1 MKKLALIVGL
11 CGIVQASFAV
21 DCEFIPLGY
30 KVGAYNIPNVSKE
43 NNFIV
48 CADAALTNCYNL
60 GLVTN
65 ELAKARYSA
74 TLLAFTSGK
83 RIRLRFP
90 GESSCAN
97 AAANF
102 PAPSEAIFFSWN

>member
-21 DCEFIPLGY
+21 DCEFVPVAY
-30 KVGAYNIPNVSKE
+30 KVGAYSSASISKE

-48 CADAALTNCYNL
+48 CADTALASCYNL
-60 GLVTN
+60 GLVSS

-74 TLLAFTSGK
+74 SLVAFTSGK

-90 GESSCAN
+90 NESSCAN